1 MWFDRPQTHRVLKI
15 IITSII
21 IIISSSSSSSSTFY
35 FGSRVM
41 NNLTTYTGSQKI
53 TRPSELTAF
62 SYQQSMH
69 CVKYEMQ

>member
-21 IIISSSSSSSSTFY
+21 IIIIISSSSSTFY

-53 TRPSELTAF
+53 TRSSELTAF